1 MERLLSALVI
11 FGPPVGCILILLLV
25 FHMLRRHR
33 LKGRPVL
40 AYPDVTSGA
49 VASAAAAAVNLRH
62 DLELVGDKR
71 LLPGDSS
78 DEEIYR
84 AYLMPFVP
92 MSERRLRKMPLLL
105 LAARRMGQV
114 SSEEKDVYNMD
125 RVVHDA
131 RRRVSKPAQR

>member
-11 FGPPVGCILILLLV
+11 FGPPVGCIVILLLV

-33 LKGRPVL
+33 IKGRPVL

-92 MSERRLRKMPLLL
+92 MSERRLKKLPLLL
-105 LAARRMGQV
+105 LIARRLGQV
-114 SSEEKDVYNMD
+114 GSDEKIVAGMET
-125 RVVHDA
+125 VVREA
-131 RRRVSKPAQR
+131 RRRSTNPTQR